1 MSLFYG
7 WKISGLA
14 LLGNFLL
21 QGGALYG
28 MNAFMEPLCAQ
39 NGWTRM
45 DVNMGLGVAALIA
58 QIAMPISAAIA
69 AKISL
74 RLLMGLGALIG
85 GLATCAM
92 GLTGNIHVFTFYLIV
107 VWVSSQFCGGV
118 VGNALMSNWF
128 SHYRGVAFGVANS
141 GTSLSGVILPMI
153 CLVLINHYSLKTAFL
168 AVGLTT
174 CLLAPLSWIIV
185 RRSPAVLHL
194 HADGRKHDPRQ
205 PKGIPRRAYFAE
217 LVRRPA
223 CWFIGCSFGLA
234 LMCASGILSQLKPRY
249 VDLGLESYTAMLLA
263 SVSAGCGTAAKYF
276 WGWACD
282 RWTPILAARAI
293 MLCCLFS
300 MAVLFLPPSVW
311 SLALFGVLFT
321 CGSGGL
327 WVVLPALTAYY
338 FGAQRFLAVYK
349 FIAVFILLR
358 CLGFP
363 IMGLSHEYFN
373 NYLAADVAF
382 MLALGAA
389 FAMTMLLRES
399 RAAEK
404 RAHPRHHKK

>member
-1 MSLFYG
+1 
-7 WKISGLA
+7 
-14 LLGNFLL
+14 
-21 QGGALYG
+21 
-28 MNAFMEPLCAQ
+28 
-39 NGWTRM
+39 
-45 DVNMGLGVAALIA
+45 
-58 QIAMPISAAIA
+58 
-69 AKISL
+69 
-74 RLLMGLGALIG
+74 
-85 GLATCAM
+85 
-92 GLTGNIHVFTFYLIV
+92 
-107 VWVSSQFCGGV
+107 
-118 VGNALMSNWF
+118 
-128 SHYRGVAFGVANS
+128 
-141 GTSLSGVILPMI
+141 
-153 CLVLINHYSLKTAFL
+153 
-168 AVGLTT
+168 
-174 CLLAPLSWIIV
+174 
-185 RRSPAVLHL
+185 
-194 HADGRKHDPRQ
+194 
-205 PKGIPRRAYFAE
+205 
-217 LVRRPA
+217 
-223 CWFIGCSFGLA
+223 
-234 LMCASGILSQLKPRY
+234 
-249 VDLGLESYTAMLLA
+249 MLLA
-263 SVSAGCGTAAKYF
+263 SVSACCVTAAKYF